1 MALALYLI
9 VTAVLSTLWSR
20 FVQRVSVGA
29 AIALVVLPLVFTGRA
44 MLTNRVYAPLDLP
57 FTAAPLRDYAG
68 DFGVEK
74 PHDIALSDLHC
85 QIIPW
90 QKAVRHA
97 LSEGEWPL
105 WNPFI
110 LNGDILAAVAQSAVY
125 DPLQWIGFLLP
136 LPDAL
141 SFGAS
146 MTFFLAAFF
155 TFAFARASG
164 LKEVA
169 ALVAAAAFTF
179 CGMMAFFVGW
189 PLARA
194 WAYLPLVL
202 FGVRRLVRDGR
213 PAILIAGLV
222 LVIFAGHPE
231 SVLHVVFAGVLYGLA
246 LRPNLRAIGL
256 ALGAGV
262 VALLLTA
269 VYLLPFAEAAP
280 LTLDYKIRHELYAPA
295 SYDQLVSPEVRR
307 ERMAKTFIPFHAP
320 DPSVPGWD
328 PLSARVGVVV
338 MVLALIAIAWTVT
351 RDPWPGV
358 RRATGRATGNGSR
371 TTDHG
376 QRATGNGSRSTLF
389 WLALA
394 IIGLLATFGTWPVAH
409 ALHALP
415 LFDIAINERLAFA
428 AAFAM
433 AMLAGIA
440 VDRMNPKIGIAILA
454 LVLIER
460 ANEDGGFYPAIAK
473 DAFFPRVPI
482 LDAIPRDARMVGD
495 GTALIPNNAA
505 MYELEDARGYNAMM
519 YLRLYETYPLWS
531 TYQRAWFNRVD
542 DLSRP
547 FLSFLN
553 VRYALAEAGVAV
565 PREWSIRAIDQNTR
579 LLENT
584 RALPR
589 AFVPRHV
596 RYTRGNPV
604 DEMKS
609 NDNFE
614 GIAWIEA
621 PEYEPHIAPNG
632 PGRVRVERAG
642 LEYHLD
648 ATMERAG
655 WIVISETH
663 WPGWRAYVD
672 GKRVRAHFANHAF
685 LGVHVP
691 AGEHRVRLRFLP
703 ESFTRGRAISLG
715 AVAVMGLMGLMR
727 RLGRMGPMGPMGRMR
742 T

>member
-1 MALALYLI
+1 LALALYLI
-9 VTAVLSTLWSR
+9 VTVALSTVWSR

-29 AIALVVLPLVFTGRA
+29 AIALIALPLVFTGRA
-44 MLTNRVYAPLDLP
+44 MFTNRVYAPLDLP
-57 FTAAPLRDYAG
+57 FTAEPLRDYAT
-68 DFGVEK
+68 DLGVDK

-97 LSEGEWPL
+97 LSQGAWPL

-125 DPLQWIGFLLP
+125 DPVQWIGFLLP

-141 SFGAS
+141 TFGAA

-164 LKEVA
+164 LKEIA
-169 ALVAAAAFTF
+169 ALVAAAGFTF

-194 WAYLPLVL
+194 WAYLPLVF
-202 FGVRRLVRDGR
+202 FGVQRLVRERR
-213 PAILIAGLV
+213 PAILVIAFV
-222 LVIFAGHPE
+222 LTIFAGHPE
-231 SVLHVVFAGVLYGLA
+231 SVLHVVFVGVLYGLS
-246 LRPNLRAIGL
+246 LRPSLRAL
-256 ALGAGV
+256 ALAAGAGV
-262 VALLLTA
+262 AALLLTA
-269 VYLLPFAEAAP
+269 VYLMPFAEAAP
-280 LTLDYKIRHELYAPA
+280 LTLDYKIRRELYAPS
-295 SYDQLVSPEVRR
+295 SYDQLAPPDVRR

-320 DPSVPGWD
+320 DPSAPGWD
-328 PLSARVGVVV
+328 PLSARVGASVI
-338 MVLALIAIAWTVT
+338 VLALIAL
-351 RDPWPGV
+351 RD
-358 RRATGRATGNGSR
+358 RRSW
-371 TTDHG
+371 
-376 QRATGNGSRSTLF
+376 F

-394 IIGLLATFGTWPVAH
+394 LLGLLVTFGTWPIAH

-440 VDRMNPKIGIAILA
+440 VDRFNAKIGIAMLA

-473 DAFFPRVPI
+473 DAFYPRVPI
-482 LDAIPRDARMVGD
+482 LAAIPRGARMTGI
-495 GTALIPNNAA
+495 GTALIPNDAA
-505 MYELEDARGYNAMM
+505 VYELEDARGYNAMTN
-519 YLRLYETYPLWS
+519 LRLYETYPLWS

-553 VRYALAEAGVAV
+553 VRYALAPANAAA
-565 PREWSIRAIDQNTR
+565 PRDWSVKAIDRNTQ

-584 RALPR
+584 RVLPR
-589 AFVPRHV
+589 AFVPRNV

-609 NDNFE
+609 NDDFA

-632 PGRVRVERAG
+632 AGTVRIERKG
-642 LEYHLD
+642 LAYHLD
-648 ATMERAG
+648 VTMESAG
-655 WIVISETH
+655 WVVISETH

-672 GKRVRAHFANHAF
+672 GKRVRPHYANHAF

-691 AGEHRVRLRFLP
+691 AGSHGVRLVYLP
-703 ESFTRGRAISLG
+703 ESFTRGRVVSLVG
-715 AVAVMGLMGLMR
+715 LIGLIGLIGLMGRM
-727 RLGRMGPMGPMGRMR
+727 GRMGRTGRGNELVP
-742 T
+742 

>member
-1 MALALYLI
+1 MALALYL
-9 VTAVLSTLWSR
+9 AVAAILATLWSR
-20 FVQRVSVGA
+20 FIQRVSVGA
-29 AIALVVLPLVFTGRA
+29 AIALVALPLVFTGQA
-44 MLTNRVYAPLDLP
+44 MFTNRVYAPLDLP
-57 FTAAPLRDYAG
+57 FTAEPLRDYAR
-68 DFGVEK
+68 DFGVER

-90 QKAVRHA
+90 QQAVRHA

-141 SFGAS
+141 TFGAA

-202 FGVRRLVRDGR
+202 FGVQRLVRER
-213 PAILIAGLV
+213 RFAILIVAFV
-222 LVIFAGHPE
+222 LLIFAGHPE
-231 SVLHVVFAGVLYGLA
+231 SVLHVVFVGALYGLS
-246 LRPNLRAIGL
+246 LRPNLRAIAR
-256 ALGAGV
+256 ALVAGIA
-262 VALLLTA
+262 ALLLA
-269 VYLLPFAEAAP
+269 AIYLLPFAEAAP
-280 LTLDYKIRHELYAPA
+280 LTLDYKIRNELYAPA
-295 SYDQLVSPEVRR
+295 SYDDLALQDVRR

-320 DPSVPGWD
+320 DPSAPGWD
-328 PLSARVGVVV
+328 PLSARVGVVILL
-338 MVLALIAIAWTVT
+338 LAGIAV
-351 RDPWPGV
+351 
-358 RRATGRATGNGSR
+358 ATGRGSR
-371 TTDHG
+371 
-376 QRATGNGSRSTLF
+376 ATLF

-394 IIGLLATFGTWPVAH
+394 FLGLLATFGTFPVAH

-433 AMLAGIA
+433 AMLAAFA
-440 VDRMNPKIGIAILA
+440 VDRFSPKVGIAILA
-454 LVLIER
+454 LVLVER
-460 ANEDGGFYPAIAK
+460 TNEDGGFYPAIAK
-473 DAFFPRVPI
+473 DVFYPRVPI
-482 LDAIPRDARMVGD
+482 LNAIPRDGRMTGAGV
-495 GTALIPNNAA
+495 TLIPNNSA
-505 MYELEDARGYNAMM
+505 MYGLEDARGYNAMTN
-519 YLRLYETYPLWS
+519 LRLYETYPLWS
-531 TYQRAWFNRVD
+531 VYQRAWFNRVG

-553 VRYALAEAGVAV
+553 VRYALAHANAPVPPNWNPRAV
-565 PREWSIRAIDQNTR
+565 DRSTQ

-584 RALPR
+584 RVLPR
-589 AFVPRHV
+589 AFVPRNV

-609 NDNFE
+609 NDDFS
-614 GIAWIEA
+614 GIAWIETTA
-621 PEYEPHIAPNG
+621 YEPHIAPNG
-632 PGRVRVERAG
+632 PGSVRVERKG

-648 ATMERAG
+648 VTMERAG
-655 WIVISETH
+655 WVVISETH

-672 GKRVRAHFANHAF
+672 GSRVRPHYANHAF

-691 AGEHRVRLRFLP
+691 AGAHEVRLVYLP
-703 ESFTRGRAISLG
+703 ESFTRGRAISL
-715 AVAVMGLMGLMR
+715 AALLLLVVLCY
-727 RLGRMGPMGPMGRMR
+727 R
-742 T
+742 TSRCSPSFSTPRSPLH

>member
-1 MALALYLI
+1 
-9 VTAVLSTLWSR
+9 
-20 FVQRVSVGA
+20 
-29 AIALVVLPLVFTGRA
+29 

-57 FTAAPLRDYAG
+57 FTAEPLRDYAR
-68 DFGVEK
+68 DFGVET

-90 QKAVRHA
+90 QKAVRYA
-97 LSEGEWPL
+97 LSQGEWPL

-125 DPLQWIGFLLP
+125 DPVQWIGFLLP
-136 LPDAL
+136 LPHAL
-141 SFGAS
+141 TFGAA

-169 ALVAAAAFTF
+169 ALVAVAGFTF

-202 FGVRRLVRDGR
+202 FGVRRVALEKR
-213 PAILIAGLV
+213 PAILIVAFV
-222 LVIFAGHPE
+222 LTIFAGHPE
-231 SVLHVVFAGVLYGLA
+231 SVLHVVFVGVLYGLS
-246 LRPNLRAIGL
+246 LRPSLRAIAL
-256 ALGAGV
+256 ASFAGV
-262 VALLLTA
+262 AAIALAA

-280 LTLDYKIRHELYAPA
+280 LTLDYRIRNELYAPS
-295 SYDQLVSPEVRR
+295 SYDQLVTPEVRR
-307 ERMAKTFIPFHAP
+307 ERIGKTFVPFYAP
-320 DPSVPGWD
+320 DPSAPGWD
-328 PLSARVGVVV
+328 PLSARVGVIV
-338 MVLALIAIAWTVT
+338 MVLAIAALAL
-351 RDPWPGV
+351 RD
-358 RRATGRATGNGSR
+358 RRAW
-371 TTDHG
+371 
-376 QRATGNGSRSTLF
+376 F

-394 IIGLLATFGTWPVAH
+394 ILGLLATFGTWPVAD

-440 VDRMNPKIGIAILA
+440 VDRFRPEVGIAVLA
-454 LVLIER
+454 LVLVER
-460 ANEDGGFYPAIAK
+460 ANEDGGFYPAISAE
-473 DAFFPRVPI
+473 AFYPRVPI
-482 LDAIPRDARMVGD
+482 LRAVPRDARMAGVA
-495 GTALIPNNAA
+495 TALIPNNAA
-505 MYELEDARGYNAMM
+505 VYELEDARGYNAMM

-531 TYQRAWFNRVD
+531 TYQRAWFNRID

-553 VRYALAEAGVAV
+553 VRYAFAHASVPAPPGWTLAAQD
-565 PREWSIRAIDQNTR
+565 RNTQ

-589 AFVPRHV
+589 AFVPRNV

-609 NDNFE
+609 NDDFS
-614 GIAWIEA
+614 GIAWIETQ
-621 PEYEPHIAPNG
+621 ELEPHIAPNG
-632 PGRVRVERAG
+632 PGTVRIQRVG

-648 ATMERAG
+648 VTMERAG
-655 WIVISETH
+655 WVVVSETH

-672 GKRVRAHFANHAF
+672 GSRVRAHFANHAF

-691 AGEHRVRLRFLP
+691 EGRHRVRLVYWP

-715 AVAVMGLMGLMR
+715 TIGLIGLIG
-727 RLGRMGPMGPMGRMR
+727 LMGRMR
-742 T
+742 RSHSSYRSHSSSVL

>member
-20 FVQRVSVGA
+20 LVQRVSVGA

-44 MLTNRVYAPLDLP
+44 IFTNRVYAPLDLP
-57 FTAAPLRDYAG
+57 FTAAPLRDYAK

-85 QIIPW
+85 QVIPW

-125 DPLQWIGFLLP
+125 DPVQWIGFLLP

-141 SFGAS
+141 TFGAA

-169 ALVAAAAFTF
+169 ALVAAAGFTF
-179 CGMMAFFVGW
+179 CAMMAFFVGW

-213 PAILIAGLV
+213 PAILVVGLV
-222 LVIFAGHPE
+222 LVTFSGHPE
-231 SVLHVVFAGVLYGLA
+231 SVLHVVFVGVLYGLA
-246 LRPNLRAIGL
+246 LRPSLRAIGL
-256 ALGAGV
+256 ALGAGAV
-262 VALLLTA
+262 SLLLTA
-269 VYLLPFAEAAP
+269 IYLLPFAEAAP

-295 SYDQLVSPEVRR
+295 SYDQLVRPEVRR

-328 PLSARVGVVV
+328 PLSARVGVIV
-338 MVLALIAIAWTVT
+338 MLLAVIAVSWPVA
-351 RDPWPGV
+351 RGPLPGV
-358 RRATGRATGNGSR
+358 RRAENPATGNGSR
-371 TTDHG
+371 
-376 QRATGNGSRSTLF
+376 ATSQGSRATLF

-394 IIGLLATFGTWPVAH
+394 IVGLLATFGAWPVAH

-433 AMLAGIA
+433 AMLAAIA
-440 VDRMNPKIGIAILA
+440 VDRINPKIGIAVLA

-460 ANEDGGFYPAIAK
+460 TNEDGGFYPAIAK

-482 LDAIPRDARMVGD
+482 LNAIPRDARMTGA

-505 MYELEDARGYNAMM
+505 LYELEDVRGYNAMT

-531 TYQRAWFNRVD
+531 TYQRAWFNRID

-553 VRYALAEAGVAV
+553 VRYALADASV
-565 PREWSIRAIDQNTR
+565 PVPQDWSIRAIDRNTR

-584 RALPR
+584 RVLPR

-609 NDNFE
+609 NDDFE
-614 GIAWIEA
+614 GIAWIEVA
-621 PEYEPHIAPNG
+621 EYEPHIAPNG
-632 PGRVRVERAG
+632 PGTVRVERVG

-648 ATMERAG
+648 ATMQRPG

-663 WPGWRAYVD
+663 WPGWRAYID

-691 AGEHRVRLRFLP
+691 AGEHRVRLVFLP
-703 ESFTRGRAISLG
+703 ESFVRGRGISL
-715 AVAVMGLMGLMR
+715 ATVVVIGLMGLM
-727 RLGRMGPMGPMGRMR
+727 GRMGRASVAGGR
-742 T
+742 